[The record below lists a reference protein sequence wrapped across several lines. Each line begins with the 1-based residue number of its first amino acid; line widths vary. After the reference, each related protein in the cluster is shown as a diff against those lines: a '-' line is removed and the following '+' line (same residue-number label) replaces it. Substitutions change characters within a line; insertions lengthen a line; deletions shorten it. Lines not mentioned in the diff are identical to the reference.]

1 MKEKIKKIIIE
12 SAESCLEG
20 FDISN
25 LEFNVEI
32 SKGKDFG
39 DFSTNLAMI
48 YANRMKRSPQDVANF
63 LTESL
68 RRKKIFSK
76 VAVAGPGFINLSLDF
91 RFVNSF
97 VSETLEKGSAY
108 GSTKRE
114 APLKVILEYV
124 SANPTGPIHV
134 GHGRGAVIGSSLANI
149 LAFQNYDIQTEYYIN
164 DSGRQMDILALS
176 VIHKFNDRKNNTTSK
191 IEGTYKGSY
200 VDQILD
206 EYIKKYNFDNS
217 FKSNIQLID
226 SNYDDNDKLLTK
238 LIEESKEN
246 LGKEFDR
253 IKNFCCSFMMSQ
265 IQTVLKKLRVNFN
278 NFYSEKS
285 LYHDGLVQKSI
296 KKLESKGDTYKKD
309 GAVWF
314 ASSKYNDEKDR
325 VLVRA
330 DGSPTYFASD
340 VAYHEI
346 KFTRKN
352 DILINI
358 WGADHHGY
366 ITRLKG
372 AISSLG
378 LDPLRL
384 EVLLVQFASLVMG
397 KLKVSMSTRKG
408 LFKTLDDLID
418 EVGADATRFFYLM
431 SKADQSLDFD
441 IELAKEESSKNP
453 VYYIQYAHARLCS
466 VIRQSGF
473 EKVSGPVSD
482 QADIYDES
490 ERSLIFQIGNFPEV
504 IKSAE
509 TNRDPSIV
517 AQYLR
522 EFANLVHHNYVINK
536 ILVGDAEV
544 RIARLQLA
552 NASKHVLANGL
563 KLLGISS
570 PEQM

>member
-1 MKEKIKKIIIE
+1 MKEIIKNIIIE

-25 LEFNVEI
+25 LDFNVEI
-32 SKGKDFG
+32 SKGKNFG

-48 YANRMKRSPQDVANF
+48 YANRRKRSPQDVANS
-63 LTESL
+63 LAENL

-76 VAVAGPGFINLSLDF
+76 VAVAGPGFINFSLEF

-97 VSETLEKGSAY
+97 VSETLKKGSSY
-108 GSTKRE
+108 GSTKRKV
-114 APLKVILEYV
+114 PIKVILEYV

-149 LAFQNYDIQTEYYIN
+149 LAFQDYDIQTEYYIN

-206 EYIKKYNFDNS
+206 EYIKQYNFDRS

-226 SNYDDNDKLLTK
+226 ANYDDNEKLLTK

-253 IKNFCCSFMMSQ
+253 IKNFSCSFMMSQ

-296 KKLESKGDTYKKD
+296 RKLESKGDTYKKD

-314 ASSKYNDEKDR
+314 ASTKYNDEKDR

-346 KFTRKN
+346 KFTNKY

-366 ITRLKG
+366 ISRLKG

-378 LDPLRL
+378 LDPGRL
-384 EVLLVQFASLVMG
+384 EVVLVQFASLLMG
-397 KLKVSMSTRKG
+397 KLRVSMSTRKA

-453 VYYIQYAHARLCS
+453 VYYIQYAHARLSS
-466 VIRQSGF
+466 VIRQSGV
-473 EKVSGPVSD
+473 ENVSGPVSD
-482 QADIYDES
+482 QAEIYDDS

-504 IKSAE
+504 IKNAE

-536 ILVGDAEV
+536 ILVGDVEV

-552 NASKHVLANGL
+552 CASRHVLANGL
-563 KLLGISS
+563 NLLGISS